1 MPVIFLNRYFHPDH
15 SATSQMLSELAFGLA
30 AAGLPVRVITGRQR
44 YDDPAA
50 ALPAFETVAGVHVH
64 RVATT
69 RFGRARLPGRA
80 LDYLTFY
87 LAAAVCLFRLARR
100 GDVVV
105 AKTDPPLLSII
116 AAPVARLRGA
126 RLVNW
131 LQDVFP
137 EVAEALGVGG
147 RAGRL
152 TFAILRRLRNRSL
165 RAASANVV
173 LGSRMAEVVARQGV
187 DQSRIHIIPNWA
199 DGTCIRPIAAADNP
213 LRAAWGYNG
222 AFVVGYSGNLGR
234 AHEPDTLTDAMVR
247 LQAQASP
254 PGADI
259 PQVMFLF
266 IGGGAKSGALQAE
279 VARRRLVNVRFEPYQ
294 PQDRLAESL
303 SVADVHIASLIPELE
318 GLIVPSKVYG
328 IAAAGRPIV
337 YIGDPDG
344 EIPRVLRAFDI
355 GVTVRQGDAAGL
367 ARVLMDLAGDP
378 GRSRAMG
385 RRARAL
391 FEQRYD
397 RPHAIAAWQNLLA
410 TLQ

>member
-30 AAGLPVRVITGRQR
+30 AAGQDVRIVTSRQR
-44 YDDPAA
+44 YDDPAG
-50 ALPAFETVAGVHVH
+50 ALPAVETVAGVRVH

-87 LAAAVCLFRLARR
+87 LASAWRLWRIARP

-105 AKTDPPLLSII
+105 AKTDPPLLSVV

-147 RAGRL
+147 RAGRPL
-152 TFAILRRLRNRSL
+152 FSALRRLRNRSL
-165 RAASANVV
+165 RAAQVNVV
-173 LGSRMAEVVARQGV
+173 LGARMAETLRRQGV
-187 DQSRIHIIPNWA
+187 AGGRIRIVPNWA
-199 DGTCIRPIAAADNP
+199 DGTLITPIAPADNP
-213 LRAAWGYNG
+213 LRAAWGLDG
-222 AFVVGYSGNLGR
+222 RFVVGYSGNLGR
-234 AHEPDTLTDAMVR
+234 AHDLDTLTGAMVR
-247 LQAQASP
+247 VQASP

-294 PQDRLAESL
+294 PRERLAESL
-303 SVADVHIASLIPELE
+303 SVADVHIVSLIPELE

-344 EIPRVLRAFDI
+344 EIPRVLKAFDL
-355 GVTVRQGDAAGL
+355 GVTVRPGDAAGL
-367 ARVLMDLAGDP
+367 ARVLTDLAADP
-378 GRSRAMG
+378 ERGRAMG

-397 RPHAIAAWQNLLA
+397 QPHAIAAWQDLLA
-410 TLQ
+410 TLP